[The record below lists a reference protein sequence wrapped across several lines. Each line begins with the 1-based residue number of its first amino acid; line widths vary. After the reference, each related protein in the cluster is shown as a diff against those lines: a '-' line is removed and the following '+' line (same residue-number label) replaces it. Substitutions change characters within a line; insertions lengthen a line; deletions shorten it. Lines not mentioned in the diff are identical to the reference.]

1 MENSTTPRQVPTK
14 HQRSES
20 FLIIL
25 VIVSTVIGVASL
37 SGCKKK
43 NDKSSKSSD
52 SFLEVEL
59 PDPVKPPVPTESLT
73 TVFPKVRGKD
83 PLQPSAELRTV
94 LSDLDFKDPGWRL
107 TDIESR
113 RPVLDAE
120 KNGAIYFLYAAN
132 LIADNDLMID
142 DPFKGP
148 HHGVSGGDLRSIVA
162 ELRKLATPLASAR
175 KLKDFPQG
183 RFRLDIQPNPMDTRV
198 QHLQKVRRVA
208 KLLYFDA
215 IRLAE
220 KGEVDECLDDVRA
233 IIHLT
238 RYIAGEP
245 TTIAQLVRVAVLVW
259 ALEALE
265 YGLAMKAGASDKAL
279 AQMQKLLEEDGN
291 WAALYYLLRNER
303 ATWHAVWTNTAN
315 GDTAMKYSYTDKD
328 HLDYLNFI
336 TRAVNWA
343 ATAPEKRDRDLAEI
357 TTAYA
362 GASEAVRSSLPDVPK
377 IAKAVL
383 NIECRLQAAAAA
395 VQLERA
401 RIKDGHW
408 PDSLGAKPP
417 KDAYSG
423 QPFKIVKQP
432 QGRAVYCLF
441 NGGDSAG
448 TFDNLNEKTD
458 APHNLGF
465 RLLDPDQ
472 RR

>member
-1 MENSTTPRQVPTK
+1 MRERLRKWWPVLK
-14 HQRSES
+14 IV
-20 FLIIL
+20 LGL
-25 VIVSTVIGVASL
+25 VILFFVGKSLWHDLSEPGLWQHSYDMTSLVAAGAFYVAGLACTMLFWGLLLWRAGQFPGALGLLRGYYIGLLGKYAPGKAWAL
-37 SGCKKK
+37 
-43 NDKSSKSSD
+43 
-52 SFLEVEL
+52 FLRAAFV
-59 PDPVKPPVPTESLT
+59 
-73 TVFPKVRGKD
+73 GKG
-83 PLQPSAELRTV
+83 RV
-94 LSDLDFKDPGWRL
+94 
-107 TDIESR
+107 
-113 RPVLDAE
+113 
-120 KNGAIYFLYAAN
+120 NAA
-132 LIADNDLMID
+132 
-142 DPFKGP
+142 
-148 HHGVSGGDLRSIVA
+148 
-162 ELRKLATPLASAR
+162 
-175 KLKDFPQG
+175 
-183 RFRLDIQPNPMDTRV
+183 
-198 QHLQKVRRVA
+198 
-208 KLLYFDA
+208 
-215 IRLAE
+215 
-220 KGEVDECLDDVRA
+220 
-233 IIHLT
+233 
-238 RYIAGEP
+238 
-245 TTIAQLVRVAVLVW
+245 VAVQTGFYEVMMMMAGAGLL
-259 ALEALE
+259 ACIL
-265 YGLAMKAGASDKAL
+265 LAMKAGASDKAL